1 MSSEAVIVRIPQDEP
16 SYSGLPMELDALS
29 PEAILPYPLPEGAMV
44 VTIEEARS
52 SLVEASNVLMVLQ
65 AMSDE
70 AHDLTDELE
79 LLLDQYKM
87 THPHVME
94 VAEHL
99 GQLVNQWQGN
109 VARLESIG
117 ARIVSMDPGRLEWY
131 GVVDHQMALFS
142 WAVGETDIEWYYR
155 MEEGFPARKP
165 LIEA

>member
-1 MSSEAVIVRIPQDEP
+1 MVR
-16 SYSGLPMELDALS
+16 
-29 PEAILPYPLPEGAMV
+29 
-44 VTIEEARS
+44 
-52 SLVEASNVLMVLQ
+52 Q

-79 LLLDQYKM
+79 LLLDRYKM
-87 THPHVME
+87 THPHVLE

-99 GQLVNQWQGN
+99 GQLVSQWQGN
-109 VARLESIG
+109 VARLDSIG

-142 WAVGETDIEWYYR
+142 WAVGESDIEWYYR

>member
-1 MSSEAVIVRIPQDEP
+1 MTTPSDEP
-16 SYSGLPMELDALS
+16 LYSGLPMELDELS
-29 PEAILPYPLPEGAMV
+29 PEAALPYPLPEGALV
-44 VTIEEARS
+44 VTIEQARA
-52 SLVEASNVLMVLQ
+52 SLPEASNVLMVLQ

-70 AHDLTDELE
+70 AHDLTNELE
-79 LLLDQYKM
+79 LLLDRYTM

-99 GQLVNQWQGN
+99 GQLVTQWQAS

-131 GVVDHQMALFS
+131 GVVDHCMALFS
-142 WAVGETDIEWYYR
+142 WAVGEADIEWYYR
-155 MEEGFPARKP
+155 MEEGFPSRKP

>member
-1 MSSEAVIVRIPQDEP
+1 MSKVTDEP
-16 SYSGLPMELDALS
+16 FYSGLPMELDELS
-29 PEAILPYPLPEGAMV
+29 PEAVLPYPLPDGALV
-44 VTIEEARS
+44 VTIEQARASLSEAK
-52 SLVEASNVLMVLQ
+52 NVLMVLQ

-70 AHDLTDELE
+70 ANALTNELE
-79 LLLDQYKM
+79 LLLDQYAM

-99 GQLVNQWQGN
+99 GSMVAQWQAS

-131 GVVDHQMALFS
+131 GVVDHRMALFS
-142 WAVGETDIEWYYR
+142 WAVGEPDIEWYYR
-155 MEEGFPARKP
+155 MEEGFPSRKP

>member
-1 MSSEAVIVRIPQDEP
+1 
-16 SYSGLPMELDALS
+16 MELDELS
-29 PEAILPYPLPEGAMV
+29 PDASLPYPLPDGAKV

-52 SLVEASNVLMVLQ
+52 SLPEACNVLMVLQ

-79 LLLDQYKM
+79 LLLDRYPM

-99 GQLVNQWQGN
+99 GELVAQWQGH
-109 VARLESIG
+109 VQRLESIG

-131 GVVDHQMALFS
+131 GVVDHRMALFS
-142 WAVGETDIEWYYR
+142 WAVGEEDIEWYYR
-155 MEEGFPARKP
+155 MEEGFPSRKP

>member
-1 MSSEAVIVRIPQDEP
+1 
-16 SYSGLPMELDALS
+16 MELDELS
-29 PEAILPYPLPEGAMV
+29 PDADLPYPLPEGAMV
-44 VTIEEARS
+44 VTIEQARA
-52 SLVEASNVLMVLQ
+52 SLTEASNVLMVLR

-79 LLLDQYKM
+79 LLLDRYPM

-99 GQLVNQWQGN
+99 GQLVTQWQAN
-109 VARLESIG
+109 VERLESVG
-117 ARIVSMDPGRLEWY
+117 ARIVSMEPGRLEWY
-131 GVVDHQMALFS
+131 GVVDHRMALFS

>member
-1 MSSEAVIVRIPQDEP
+1 VSKVTDEP
-16 SYSGLPMELDALS
+16 FYSGLPMELDELS
-29 PEAILPYPLPEGAMV
+29 PEAALPYPLPDGALV
-44 VTIEEARS
+44 VTIEQARASLSEAK
-52 SLVEASNVLMVLQ
+52 NVLMVLQ

-70 AHDLTDELE
+70 AHDLTNELE
-79 LLLDQYKM
+79 LLLDQYAM

-99 GQLVNQWQGN
+99 GSMVAQWQAS

-131 GVVDHQMALFS
+131 GVVDHRMALFS
-142 WAVGETDIEWYYR
+142 WAVGEPDIEWYYR
-155 MEEGFPARKP
+155 MEEGFPSRKP

>member
-1 MSSEAVIVRIPQDEP
+1 MTTPSDEP
-16 SYSGLPMELDALS
+16 LYSGLPMELDELS
-29 PEAILPYPLPEGAMV
+29 PEAALPYPLPEGALV
-44 VTIEEARS
+44 VTIEEARA
-52 SLVEASNVLMVLQ
+52 SLAEASNVLMVLQ

-70 AHDLTDELE
+70 AHYLTNELE
-79 LLLDQYKM
+79 LLLDRFSM

-99 GQLVNQWQGN
+99 GQLVTQWQAS

-131 GVVDHQMALFS
+131 GVVDHRMALFS

-155 MEEGFPARKP
+155 MEEGFPSRKP

>member
-1 MSSEAVIVRIPQDEP
+1 
-16 SYSGLPMELDALS
+16 MELDELS
-29 PEAILPYPLPEGAMV
+29 PDADMPYPLPEGAMV
-44 VTIEEARS
+44 VTIEQARA
-52 SLVEASNVLMVLQ
+52 SLAEASNVLMVLQ

-79 LLLDQYKM
+79 LLLDRYPM

-99 GQLVNQWQGN
+99 GQLVTQWQAN
-109 VARLESIG
+109 VERLESVG

-131 GVVDHQMALFS
+131 GVVDHRMALFS
-142 WAVGETDIEWYYR
+142 WAVGEPDIEWYYR
-155 MEEGFPARKP
+155 MEEGFPSRKP

>member
-1 MSSEAVIVRIPQDEP
+1 MTTPSDEP
-16 SYSGLPMELDALS
+16 LYSGLPMEVDELS
-29 PEAILPYPLPEGAMV
+29 PEAALPYPLPEGALV
-44 VTIEEARS
+44 VTIEQARA
-52 SLVEASNVLMVLQ
+52 SLPEASNVLMVLQ

-70 AHDLTDELE
+70 AHDLTNELE
-79 LLLDQYKM
+79 LLLDRYTM

-99 GQLVNQWQGN
+99 GQLVTQWQAS

-131 GVVDHQMALFS
+131 GVVDHRMALFS
-142 WAVGETDIEWYYR
+142 WAVGEADIEWYYR
-155 MEEGFPARKP
+155 MEEGFPSRKP

>member
-1 MSSEAVIVRIPQDEP
+1 VTTPSDEP
-16 SYSGLPMELDALS
+16 LYSGLPMELDELS
-29 PEAILPYPLPEGAMV
+29 PEAALPYPLPEGALV
-44 VTIEEARS
+44 VTIEEARA
-52 SLVEASNVLMVLQ
+52 SLPEASNVLMVLQ

-70 AHDLTDELE
+70 AHDLTNELE
-79 LLLDQYKM
+79 LLLDRFSM

-99 GQLVNQWQGN
+99 GQLVTQWQAS

-131 GVVDHQMALFS
+131 GVVDHRMALFS

-155 MEEGFPARKP
+155 MEEGFPSRKP

>member
-1 MSSEAVIVRIPQDEP
+1 
-16 SYSGLPMELDALS
+16 MELDELS
-29 PEAILPYPLPEGAMV
+29 PEAVLPYPLPDGALV
-44 VTIEEARS
+44 VTIEEARA
-52 SLVEASNVLMVLQ
+52 SLSEAKNVLMVLQ

-70 AHDLTDELE
+70 AHDLTNELE
-79 LLLDQYKM
+79 LLLDQYAM

-99 GQLVNQWQGN
+99 GSMVAQWQAS

-131 GVVDHQMALFS
+131 GVVDHRMALFS
-142 WAVGETDIEWYYR
+142 WAVGEPDIEWYYR
-155 MEEGFPARKP
+155 MEEGFPSRKP

>member
-1 MSSEAVIVRIPQDEP
+1 MSKVTDEP
-16 SYSGLPMELDALS
+16 FYSGLPMELDELS
-29 PEAILPYPLPEGAMV
+29 PEAALPYPLPDGALV
-44 VTIEEARS
+44 VTIEEARA
-52 SLVEASNVLMVLQ
+52 SLSEAKNVLMVLQ

-70 AHDLTDELE
+70 AHDLTNELE
-79 LLLDQYKM
+79 LLLDQFAM

-99 GQLVNQWQGN
+99 GSMVAQWQAS

-131 GVVDHQMALFS
+131 GVVDHRMALFS
-142 WAVGETDIEWYYR
+142 WAVGEPDIEWYYR
-155 MEEGFPARKP
+155 MEEGFPSRKP

>member
-1 MSSEAVIVRIPQDEP
+1 
-16 SYSGLPMELDALS
+16 MELDELS
-29 PEAILPYPLPEGAMV
+29 PDAALPYPLPDGAKV

-52 SLVEASNVLMVLQ
+52 SLPEASNVLMVLQ

-79 LLLDQYKM
+79 LLLDRYPM

-99 GQLVNQWQGN
+99 GELVAQWQGH
-109 VARLESIG
+109 VQRLESIG

-131 GVVDHQMALFS
+131 GVVDHRMALFS
-142 WAVGETDIEWYYR
+142 WAVGEEDIEWYYR
-155 MEEGFPARKP
+155 MEEGFPSRKP

>member
-1 MSSEAVIVRIPQDEP
+1 
-16 SYSGLPMELDALS
+16 MELNELS
-29 PEAILPYPLPEGAMV
+29 PDAELPYPLPDGAKV
-44 VTIEEARS
+44 VTIDEARS
-52 SLVEASNVLMVLQ
+52 SLPEACNVLMVLQ

-79 LLLDQYKM
+79 LLLDRYPM

-99 GQLVNQWQGN
+99 GELVAQWQGN
-109 VARLESIG
+109 VQRLESIG

-131 GVVDHQMALFS
+131 GVVDRRMALFS
-142 WAVGETDIEWYYR
+142 WAVGEEDIEWYYR
-155 MEEGFPARKP
+155 MEEGFPSRKP

>member
-1 MSSEAVIVRIPQDEP
+1 
-16 SYSGLPMELDALS
+16 MELDELS
-29 PEAILPYPLPEGAMV
+29 PEAALPYPLPDGALV
-44 VTIEEARS
+44 VTIEQARASLSEAK
-52 SLVEASNVLMVLQ
+52 NVLMVLQ

-70 AHDLTDELE
+70 AHDLTNELE
-79 LLLDQYKM
+79 LLLDQYAM

-99 GQLVNQWQGN
+99 GSMVAQWQAS

-131 GVVDHQMALFS
+131 GVVDHRMALFS
-142 WAVGETDIEWYYR
+142 WAVGEPDIEWYYR
-155 MEEGFPARKP
+155 MEEGFPSRKP

>member
-1 MSSEAVIVRIPQDEP
+1 MSTPADEP
-16 SYSGLPMELDALS
+16 LYSGLPMELNELS
-29 PEAILPYPLPEGAMV
+29 PEATLPYPLPDGAIV
-44 VTIEEARS
+44 VTIEQARKTLPEAQ
-52 SLVEASNVLMVLQ
+52 NVLMVLQ

-70 AHDLTDELE
+70 AHDLTNELE
-79 LLLDQYKM
+79 LLLDQYTM

-99 GQLVNQWQGN
+99 GQMVSQWQGS

-117 ARIVSMDPGRLEWY
+117 DRIVSMDPGRLEWY
-131 GVVDHQMALFS
+131 GVVDRRMALFS

-155 MEEGFPARKP
+155 MEEGFPSRKP

>member
-1 MSSEAVIVRIPQDEP
+1 VSTPSDEP
-16 SYSGLPMELDALS
+16 LYSGLPMELDELS
-29 PEAILPYPLPEGAMV
+29 PEAALPYPLPDGALV

-52 SLVEASNVLMVLQ
+52 SLAEASNVLMVLQ

-70 AHDLTDELE
+70 AHDLTNELE
-79 LLLDQYKM
+79 LLLDQYTM

-99 GQLVNQWQGN
+99 GQLVTQWQAS

-131 GVVDHQMALFS
+131 GVVDRRMALFS

-155 MEEGFPARKP
+155 MEEGFPSRKP